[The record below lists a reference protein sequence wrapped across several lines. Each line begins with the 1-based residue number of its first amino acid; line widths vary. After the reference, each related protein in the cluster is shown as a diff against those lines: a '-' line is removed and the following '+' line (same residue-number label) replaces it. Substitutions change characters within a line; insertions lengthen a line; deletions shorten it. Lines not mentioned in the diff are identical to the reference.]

1 LKRHLKTVHEGIK
14 PTKQFDRNICDSKFA
29 GKCQLNNET
38 AEKSMFK
45 EALNLFM
52 KESSHL

>member
-1 LKRHLKTVHEGIK
+1 MRHLKTVHEGIK

-29 GKCQLNNET
+29 GKSQLNNET